1 MIFKR
6 ESNNDSLSKT
16 LTSCSLF
23 LNPESLT
30 AHSFDKVNNG
40 TWRALLKLQ
49 LFALY
54 RKKLSIRQWY
64 KTMTTTTC
72 IHETRHKEH
81 ISFKTTQALAYESSV
96 WEFLMLIS
104 FL

>member
-1 MIFKR
+1 MTR
-6 ESNNDSLSKT
+6 D
-16 LTSCSLF
+16 
-23 LNPESLT
+23 
-30 AHSFDKVNNG
+30 G
-40 TWRALLKLQ
+40 ALLKLQ

-96 WEFLMLIS
+96 CEFLMLIS